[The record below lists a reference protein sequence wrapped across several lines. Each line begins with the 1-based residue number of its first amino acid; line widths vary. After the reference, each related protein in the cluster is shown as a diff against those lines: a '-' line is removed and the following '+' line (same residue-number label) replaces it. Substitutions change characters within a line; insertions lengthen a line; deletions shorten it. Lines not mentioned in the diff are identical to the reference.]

1 MKVYLVNKESG
12 ELVSTVNV
20 NNMDG
25 LIIDSVTFLAVMIPP
40 LDVANQRFDVDE
52 NKWVEVAQ

>member
-12 ELVSTVNV
+12 ELVSTINV
-20 NNMDG
+20 NNIDG

-40 LDVANQRFDVDE
+40 LDVDNQIFNANE
-52 NKWVEVAQ
+52 NKWVEITQ